1 MPKDDGT
8 RLVYSTENP
17 SAASRKPTPAARG
30 TAPATARSSGG
41 KGVRL
46 RLETR
51 SGRVVTLVLG
61 LVGKEAQL
69 GELARVLRTACN
81 AGGAL
86 RDGIIELQGDQR
98 EKAKAALAAHG
109 IKAHV

>member
-8 RLVYSTENP
+8 RLVYSTADP
-17 SAASRKPTPAARG
+17 QAATRKPAPASGPKTPA
-30 TAPATARSSGG
+30 PARSSGG

-61 LVGKEAQL
+61 LVGSEAQL
-69 GELARVLRTACN
+69 GELARALRTACS
-81 AGGAL
+81 AGGAV
-86 RDGIIELQGDQR
+86 RDGVIELQGDQR
-98 EKAKAALAAHG
+98 DKAKAALAEHG

>member
-1 MPKDDGT
+1 VPKDDGT

-17 SAASRKPTPAARG
+17 KVASGNASPAARPA
-30 TAPATARSSGG
+30 APALPRSSGG

-61 LVGKEAQL
+61 LVGSEAQL
-69 GELARVLRTACN
+69 GELARALRTACS

-86 RDGIIELQGDQR
+86 RDGVIELQGDQR
-98 EKAKAALAAHG
+98 DKAKVALAAHG
-109 IKAHV
+109 IKAQA